1 MNLGGIYKAGFY
13 PYPPQALALTTQL
26 ITAPAEAPLRLLD
39 PCAGE
44 GAALAAV
51 THRLTTL
58 GAKPEPYAVE
68 LSDTRAKAAAQV
80 LPATNVLKADWFDV
94 SLTTASMSL
103 LWLNPPYDFDLT
115 GELQPTKRLEYTF
128 LRSSYDRLM
137 PGGLLVYIVPRW
149 ALGIREVARLL
160 AGHFEQHAV
169 YAVPEYAQYQQVV
182 LFAVRRAKAL
192 PDSGA
197 EAVLKGYAAHMPP
210 ALDTATATY
219 ELPAVDRKKRFV
231 CYKNTLT
238 PAEERALAAEHG
250 VLTTR
255 AWQEAA
261 PKLQSVDFI
270 PAVPMRRGHVAMLVA
285 SGLLG
290 TMTLGDTLA
299 RGYAVKVFHELTNA
313 QGEVV
318 AEDEDKKVE
327 REQFVTKVFTF
338 DRQGAFGVVETNA
351 ALEGF
356 LTTHASAIAA
366 LIEARHKPLYD
377 KPDAALWQKLGG
389 LLLNK
394 RLPGRTEA
402 GLLDAQKHVALA
414 AAKTIRVRGHANVV
428 ADMGFGKTPTA
439 LATTV
444 ALDAWPALV
453 LCPPHLVEKWARE
466 VADVVPGATAT
477 VITSVK
483 DAADLA
489 ANYRP
494 GQKTVAILSREDAK
508 LASGWRPATNVR
520 RIKAFDEDG
529 LPQWHTVH
537 TCPRCGQI
545 VTDIDGVPLEV
556 MPAKRIFCTAGV
568 PGQGGRVCG
577 EPLYQYIRYNDK
589 ATSKARWPVARYIR
603 EQLSGFFALLIAD
616 EVHQYKGKGTDQAA
630 AFQDLVV
637 ACRGTLTLTGT
648 IFGGKS
654 VDLFRLLYR
663 LSATVRHGYG
673 FHDENHWSKRYGRLE
688 RTTKKVSSDEDGHGG
703 NTRYYE
709 RVNEIP
715 GVSPLIVERV
725 LPTLI
730 FARIAD
736 LGYALPPLTEQV
748 VRLEM
753 TPVQTTQYTWLDRT
767 LLDLYHA
774 AREGGDQG
782 LLSVWL
788 QNVLARPNS
797 GFREESVVRG
807 FGKGKARITVPVEAC
822 GAGGQFGP
830 ITLEPVLP
838 ETGWLPKEAWLAS
851 FVQAE
856 LAQGRKVLVYARQ
869 TGTRDIQPRLQA
881 TLTRLGVRTLVLPDS
896 VDARKREA
904 WIAANMP
911 RMDALITNPRKVETG
926 LDLVQFATVVF
937 YEIEYS
943 LTSFWQAMR
952 RVWRLGQ
959 TQPVKVVYAIYHHT
973 MEEAGL
979 ALMGQKFKA
988 AAMLYGDNAASA
1000 ISDEA
1005 DDSGGDFLA
1014 ELAARVLAK
1023 ERLTTDGLTGLLGGS
1038 KTTGDPWG
1046 SFTQPSPE
1054 LSWIMQFLIRAGI
1067 ASNTP
1072 LTQIVPPKRLR
1083 PAYLPGPGQGR
1094 LFELQAT

>member
-1 MNLGGIYKAGFY
+1 M
-13 PYPPQALALTTQL
+13 
-26 ITAPAEAPLRLLD
+26 
-39 PCAGE
+39 
-44 GAALAAV
+44 
-51 THRLTTL
+51 
-58 GAKPEPYAVE
+58 
-68 LSDTRAKAAAQV
+68 
-80 LPATNVLKADWFDV
+80 
-94 SLTTASMSL
+94 
-103 LWLNPPYDFDLT
+103 
-115 GELQPTKRLEYTF
+115 
-128 LRSSYDRLM
+128 
-137 PGGLLVYIVPRW
+137 
-149 ALGIREVARLL
+149 
-160 AGHFEQHAV
+160 
-169 YAVPEYAQYQQVV
+169 
-182 LFAVRRAKAL
+182 
-192 PDSGA
+192 
-197 EAVLKGYAAHMPP
+197 
-210 ALDTATATY
+210 
-219 ELPAVDRKKRFV
+219 
-231 CYKNTLT
+231 
-238 PAEERALAAEHG
+238 
-250 VLTTR
+250 
-255 AWQEAA
+255 
-261 PKLQSVDFI
+261 
-270 PAVPMRRGHVAMLVA
+270 
-285 SGLLG
+285 
-290 TMTLGDTLA
+290 
-299 RGYAVKVFHELTNA
+299 
-313 QGEVV
+313 
-318 AEDEDKKVE
+318 
-327 REQFVTKVFTF
+327 
-338 DRQGAFGVVETNA
+338 
-351 ALEGF
+351 
-356 LTTHASAIAA
+356 
-366 LIEARHKPLYD
+366 
-377 KPDAALWQKLGG
+377 
-389 LLLNK
+389 
-394 RLPGRTEA
+394 
-402 GLLDAQKHVALA
+402 
-414 AAKTIRVRGHANVV
+414 
-428 ADMGFGKTPTA
+428 
-439 LATTV
+439 
-444 ALDAWPALV
+444 
-453 LCPPHLVEKWARE
+453 
-466 VADVVPGATAT
+466 PGATAT

-959 TQPVKVVYAIYHHT
+959 TQPVKVVYAIYHNT